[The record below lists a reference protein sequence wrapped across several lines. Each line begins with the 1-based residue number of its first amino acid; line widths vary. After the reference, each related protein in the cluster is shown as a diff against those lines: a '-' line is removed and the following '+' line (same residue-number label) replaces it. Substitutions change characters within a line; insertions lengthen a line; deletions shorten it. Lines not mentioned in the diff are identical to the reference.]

1 MNAFLRIASAS
12 TLALALS
19 LSVSGCG
26 GKKAIALTEEQAN
39 DPAANFQTGIT
50 VLQTPDRDG
59 VIDYA
64 AAYDWF
70 LKAEQL
76 GAGAKGSF
84 NAGWVA
90 EHLGRDE
97 AALEHYKKAYEADS
111 TYERG
116 VFSYTRLLN
125 EMGRSDDALG
135 VHQANFEANPGSMSA
150 HIAYIEAL
158 GKAGRTEDAHAE
170 ASRIL
175 LTDPTNVE
183 VYRTLSAMYQA
194 KGDFGMAELL
204 SQKAMSMMETQDPGV
219 INNLGVA
226 DLVQGEE
233 AAAIAKFKEALA
245 LTPGAFEPNI
255 NLGFIALNSGDYQLA
270 NDSFER
276 ATLADPGNL
285 DAKLG
290 LAVSKRGLGDL
301 EAADRLYAE
310 IIKADPQYT
319 LAYYNAA
326 TLHEK
331 YTKNFNKAIKYL
343 EAYITASGGDLPAT
357 DPVYAQMESV
367 QAAKAA
373 QAEIERQE
381 RQRREEE
388 AARQARNEALLSG
401 MSGTISDYQTKFDA
415 NVGCLDEMVAME
427 GSMILEQAQMVVDA
441 EDAAMAADIQMLL
454 EGYTPVWDEAIS
466 TCEAGGGA
474 PPAPPMDEAPTD
486 GEAPVDE
493 APAPE

>member
-26 GKKAIALTEEQAN
+26 GKKAIALTEAEAN
-39 DPAANFQTGIT
+39 DPVANFMNGLS

-59 VIDYA
+59 VVDYA
-64 AAYDWF
+64 TAYTRFQD
-70 LKAEQL
+70 AERL
-76 GAGAKGSF
+76 GAGPKASF
-84 NAGWVA
+84 NAGWIA
-90 EHLGRDE
+90 EQLGRDE
-97 AALEHYKKAYEADS
+97 AALEHYKTAYEADS
-111 TYERG
+111 SYERG
-116 VFSYTRLLN
+116 VFSYTRMLN
-125 EMGRSDDALG
+125 EMGRAEDALA
-135 VHQANFEANPGSMSA
+135 VHQASFEANPDSMDA

-175 LTDPTNVE
+175 LTDSANVD

-219 INNLGVA
+219 INNLAVA
-226 DLVQGEE
+226 DLVQGDE

-276 ATLADPGNL
+276 ATLADPSNL

-290 LAVSKRGLGDL
+290 LAVSKRGLGEL
-301 EAADRLYAE
+301 EEADRLYAE

-388 AARQARNEALLSG
+388 EARQLRNEQLLSG
-401 MSGTISDYQTKFDA
+401 MSGTITAYQTKFDA
-415 NVGCLDEMVAME
+415 NTGCLDEMVQME

-454 EGYTPVWDEAIS
+454 EGYTPVWDEAIAG
-466 TCEAGGGA
+466 CEAGGGA
-474 PPAPPMDEAPTD
+474 PPAPEAPPT
-486 GEAPVDE
+486 EEEPPVDE